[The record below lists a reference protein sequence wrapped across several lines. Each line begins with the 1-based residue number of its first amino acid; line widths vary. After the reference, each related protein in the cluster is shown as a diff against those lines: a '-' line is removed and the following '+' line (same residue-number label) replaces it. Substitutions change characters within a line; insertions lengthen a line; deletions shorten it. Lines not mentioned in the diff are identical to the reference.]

1 MKHNSTVSALSYL
14 FVPASRPE
22 RFEKAL
28 ASSADAVIIDLE
40 DAVAS
45 EEKDTALMTLIEAL
59 EARTSSPVLV
69 RINACDSEWGQRDI
83 AALAALS
90 TGARASLAGV
100 MVPKAE
106 RVADLENVI
115 SALGGPERGLAVIA
129 LVETAAGV
137 AASRELAA
145 TPGVTRLA
153 VGGADLSFDLDVK
166 LTSSTI
172 DWVYAQLV
180 LNSRLAGIPAPIAS
194 PPFEIRD
201 LELVEQDAFRL
212 RGLGLTA
219 QLSIHPA
226 QIPAI
231 HAGFLPTADEVQW
244 AERVRQAAAEHDG
257 AAQLD
262 GQMIDKPVHDRA
274 NRILAQMQRGAVKR
288 G

>member
-1 MKHNSTVSALSYL
+1 MKQHSTMNTISYL

-28 ASSADAVIIDLE
+28 STSADMVIIDLE

-45 EEKDTALMTLIEAL
+45 NEKDPALKNLLDAL
-59 EARTSSPVLV
+59 EAGTSRPVLV
-69 RINACDSEWGQRDI
+69 RMNACGSVWGRRDI
-83 AALAALS
+83 AAFAELS
-90 TGARASLAGV
+90 PRARESLAGV
-100 MVPKAE
+100 VIPRAE
-106 RVADLENVI
+106 RVTEVQDVI
-115 SALGGPERGLAVIA
+115 EALGGPESGMNVVA
-129 LVETAAGV
+129 LIETAVGV

-153 VGGADLSFDLDVK
+153 VGGADLSFDLDVQID
-166 LTSSTI
+166 SPTI

-180 LNSRLAGIPAPIAS
+180 LNSKLAGISAPIAS

-201 LELVEQDAFRL
+201 LALVERQALRL

-226 QIPAI
+226 QLDAI
-231 HAGFLPTADEVQW
+231 HAGFLPTATEVEW
-244 AERVRQAAAEHDG
+244 AERVLAAAAENDG
-257 AAQLD
+257 AVQLD

-274 NRILAQMQRGAVKR
+274 SRILAKMNRESR
-288 G
+288 D